1 MVNDSL
7 IQFIQQVLPMSPLKA
22 GLIAEKFK
30 PLKIVRSSYILKA
43 GAICSRSYFVESG
56 IMRAYIYD
64 LEGNEVT
71 TAFYSGK
78 TFASDILSFFKR
90 SPAKEY
96 IQAITDCQT
105 WFITYEDMQDSF
117 HAIPEFRE
125 YGRLNIVNQYSI
137 LKERM
142 LSALQETAEQRYSD
156 LINSSPEIFQNVPL
170 KYIASYLGIT
180 DTSLS
185 RIRKDFARK

>member
-1 MVNDSL
+1 
-7 IQFIQQVLPMSPLKA
+7 MSPAKV
-22 GLIAEKFK
+22 GLIVEKFRPMTIK
-30 PLKIVRSSYILKA
+30 KNGYILKA
-43 GAICSRSYFVESG
+43 GSICSQSHFIDSG
-56 IMRAYIYD
+56 IMRAYTYD
-64 LEGNEVT
+64 LEGNEIT
-71 TAFYSGK
+71 TAFYTK
-78 TFASDILSFFKR
+78 NTFASDMLSFFKR
-90 SPAKEY
+90 SAAKEY
-96 IQAITDCQT
+96 IQTITDCET
-105 WFITYEDMQDSF
+105 WFITYRDMQDSF

-156 LINSSPEIFQNVPL
+156 LVNSSPEISQNVPL

-185 RIRKDFARK
+185 RIRKEFVKK

>member
-1 MVNDSL
+1 MSNDSL
-7 IQFIQQVLPMSPLKA
+7 IQFIQQVLPMSPAKA
-22 GLIAEKFK
+22 GLIVEKFRPMTIK
-30 PLKIVRSSYILKA
+30 KNGYILKA
-43 GAICSRSYFVESG
+43 GSICSRSHFIDNG
-56 IMRAYIYD
+56 IMRAYTYD

-71 TAFYSGK
+71 TAFYTRN
-78 TFASDILSFFKR
+78 TFASDMLSFFKR
-90 SPAKEY
+90 SAAKEY
-96 IQAITDCQT
+96 IQAITDCET
-105 WFITYEDMQDSF
+105 WFITYQDMQDSF

-156 LINSSPEIFQNVPL
+156 LVNSSPEIFQNVPL

-185 RIRKDFARK
+185 RIRKEFVKK

>member
-1 MVNDSL
+1 
-7 IQFIQQVLPMSPLKA
+7 
-22 GLIAEKFK
+22 
-30 PLKIVRSSYILKA
+30 
-43 GAICSRSYFVESG
+43 
-56 IMRAYIYD
+56 
-64 LEGNEVT
+64 
-71 TAFYSGK
+71 
-78 TFASDILSFFKR
+78 
-90 SPAKEY
+90 
-96 IQAITDCQT
+96 
-105 WFITYEDMQDSF
+105 MQDSF
-117 HAIPEFRE
+117 HTIPEFRE

-156 LINSSPEIFQNVPL
+156 LISSSPEIFQNVPL